1 MHQLPGRPDSFFTGA
16 KTPAC
21 ALPSRRQVLGL
32 GATALAA
39 GLMLTS
45 GATAAAGFP
54 ERAVTVVVPY
64 SPAGGVDIVTR
75 LVTTPMAEF
84 LGQSIV
90 VENKPGGGTNIGMA
104 TVARS
109 APNGYTLL
117 TASNTLTTNKALYSK
132 LGFDPATDLIPV
144 GRIGEAPLVVVVNAK
159 SPYKSLAE
167 LIAAGKAKPGALSY
181 GTAGVGSSG
190 HMASALL
197 EKAGQFKGVHVPY
210 KGGSTAVTDLLGGR
224 LDFMAI
230 NPLEVAGH
238 VNSGSLRALA
248 VLNKNGSR
256 LLPQVPTARS
266 LGVDVQATVWWGL
279 VAPKGTPEAV
289 IQTLN
294 AALNKAL
301 TTPAVTQTLADMGA
315 TPLGGTPAQFG
326 SFIQAET
333 RELGEVIRAADIRA
347 D

>member
-1 MHQLPGRPDSFFTGA
+1 M
-16 KTPAC
+16 
-21 ALPSRRQVLGL
+21 
-32 GATALAA
+32 
-39 GLMLTS
+39 
-45 GATAAAGFP
+45 
-54 ERAVTVVVPY
+54 TVVVPY
-64 SPAGGVDIVTR
+64 LPAGGVDIVTR

-90 VENKPGGGTNIGMA
+90 VENNSPEA
-104 TVARS
+104 ARIS
-109 APNGYTLL
+109 AWRQWYARAQWLFAADGLEHADHQQGAVP
-117 TASNTLTTNKALYSK
+117 K
-132 LGFDPATDLIPV
+132 LSFDPATDLIPV

-167 LIAAGKAKPGALSY
+167 LIAAGKAKPGVLSH

-197 EKAGQFKGVHVPY
+197 EKAGQFKAFIFPA
-210 KGGSTAVTDLLGGR
+210 KQGGSTAVTDLLGGR

-238 VNSGSLRALA
+238 VNSGNLRALA

-266 LGVDVQATVWWGL
+266 WAWMCKATVWWGL

-315 TPLGGTPAQFG
+315 TPWEEHRPSSAASSRPKPGNSATSSEPPIFARTDAGEGRPAQ
-326 SFIQAET
+326 QLPEHLHRRVTAP
-333 RELGEVIRAADIRA
+333 AAC
-347 D
+347 

>member
-1 MHQLPGRPDSFFTGA
+1 MQNFST
-16 KTPAC
+16 
-21 ALPSRRQVLGL
+21 RRNLMLSGML
-32 GATALAA
+32 LAA
-39 GLMLTS
+39 GLGQS
-45 GATAAAGFP
+45 AWAAGFP
-54 ERAVTVVVPY
+54 ERPVTVIVPY

-75 LVTTPMAEF
+75 LVTTPMADF

-90 VENKPGGGTNIGMA
+90 VDNKPGGGTNIGMA
-104 TVARS
+104 AVARS
-109 APNGYTLL
+109 TPNGYTLL

-132 LGFDPATDLIPV
+132 LNFDPATDLIPV

-167 LIAAGKAKPGALSY
+167 LIAAGKAKTGALSY

-197 EKAGQFKGVHVPY
+197 ERAGHFKGVHVPY

-224 LDFMAI
+224 LDFMTI

-238 VNSGSLRALA
+238 VSSGSLRALA
-248 VLNKNGSR
+248 VLNKDGSR
-256 LLPQVPTARS
+256 LLPKVPTARS
-266 LGVDVQATVWWGL
+266 QGVDVQATVWWGL
-279 VAPKGTPEAV
+279 VAPKGTPDAV

-301 TTPAVTQTLADMGA
+301 GTPAVTQTLAEMGA
-315 TPLGGTPAQFG
+315 TPIGGTPAQFG
-326 SFIQAET
+326 SFIKAET
-333 RELGEVIRAADIRA
+333 QELSEVIRAADIRA

>member
-1 MHQLPGRPDSFFTGA
+1 MHQLPRSPLSFFMDEEVSS
-16 KTPAC
+16 C
-21 ALPSRRQVLGL
+21 ALLSRRQALGL
-32 GATALAA
+32 GAAALGAGLALA
-39 GLMLTS
+39 S
-45 GATAAAGFP
+45 GAAVAAGFP

-104 TVARS
+104 AVAR
-109 APNGYTLL
+109 ATPNGYTLL

-132 LGFDPATDLIPV
+132 LSFDPVTDLIPV

-167 LIAAGKAKPGALSY
+167 LITVGKAKPGALSY

-197 EKAGQFKGVHVPY
+197 ERAGQFKGVHVPY

-238 VNSGSLRALA
+238 VSSGSLRALA
-248 VLNKNGSR
+248 VLNKDGSR

-289 IQTLN
+289 VQALN

-315 TPLGGTPAQFG
+315 TPMGGTPAQFG

-333 RELGEVIRAADIRA
+333 RQLGEVIRAADIRA

>member
-1 MHQLPGRPDSFFTGA
+1 MRFAVPAASAGTGA
-16 KTPAC
+16 A
-21 ALPSRRQVLGL
+21 AL
-32 GATALAA
+32 GAGLALA
-39 GLMLTS
+39 S
-45 GATAAAGFP
+45 GAAVAAGFP

-104 TVARS
+104 AVAR
-109 APNGYTLL
+109 ATPNGYTLL

-132 LGFDPATDLIPV
+132 LSFDPVTDLIPV

-167 LIAAGKAKPGALSY
+167 LITVGKAKPGALSY

-197 EKAGQFKGVHVPY
+197 ERAGQFKGVHVPY

-238 VNSGSLRALA
+238 VSSGSLRALA
-248 VLNKNGSR
+248 VLNKDGSR

-266 LGVDVQATVWWGL
+266 LGVDVQATVWW
-279 VAPKGTPEAV
+279 P
-289 IQTLN
+289 
-294 AALNKAL
+294 
-301 TTPAVTQTLADMGA
+301 
-315 TPLGGTPAQFG
+315 GGTKGNTRGRGTGPERSAQQGADHAGSHSDAGRYGSHAHGRNTGPVRQLHTGRDPAARRSHPGCRYSRGLMRDTDCSAQQLPEHLHTG
-326 SFIQAET
+326 
-333 RELGEVIRAADIRA
+333 
-347 D
+347 

>member
-1 MHQLPGRPDSFFTGA
+1 
-16 KTPAC
+16 
-21 ALPSRRQVLGL
+21 
-32 GATALAA
+32 
-39 GLMLTS
+39 
-45 GATAAAGFP
+45 
-54 ERAVTVVVPY
+54 VTVVVPY

-109 APNGYTLL
+109 APNGYSLL

-132 LGFDPATDLIPV
+132 LSFDPATDLIPV

-167 LIAAGKAKPGALSY
+167 LIAAAGQARRPVLWHGRRGQFGPY
-181 GTAGVGSSG
+181 GECLAG
-190 HMASALL
+190 
-197 EKAGQFKGVHVPY
+197 AGQFKGVHIPY

-238 VNSGSLRALA
+238 VNSGNLRALA

-256 LLPQVPTARS
+256 LLPQVPTALPGRGCAS
-266 LGVDVQATVWWGL
+266 YRMVGPGSAQGNARGRDPDAERCTQQGADHACGHPDAGRYGCH
-279 VAPKGTPEAV
+279 APGRNT
-289 IQTLN
+289 
-294 AALNKAL
+294 
-301 TTPAVTQTLADMGA
+301 
-315 TPLGGTPAQFG
+315 G
-326 SFIQAET
+326 SVRQLHPG
-333 RELGEVIRAADIRA
+333 RNPELGDVIRAADIRA

>member
-21 ALPSRRQVLGL
+21 ALLSRRQVLSL
-32 GATALAA
+32 GATVLAA
-39 GLMLTS
+39 GLMLAS

-109 APNGYTLL
+109 APNGYSLL

-132 LGFDPATDLIPV
+132 LSFDPATDLIPV

-197 EKAGQFKGVHVPY
+197 EKAGQFKGVHIPY
-210 KGGSTAVTDLLGGR
+210 KGGSTAVTDLLGR
-224 LDFMAI
+224 YENAKFI
-230 NPLEVAGH
+230 NVKDDPI
-238 VNSGSLRALA
+238 A
-248 VLNKNGSR
+248 VLTEIAQCRCILSS
-256 LLPQVPTARS
+256 S
-266 LGVDVQATVWWGL
+266 LHGLIAADSFHIPNLHIVFSDRPLGDGYKFDDYYSAYDVQHRPWDLRV
-279 VAPKGTPEAV
+279 
-289 IQTLN
+289 N
-294 AALNKAL
+294 AA
-301 TTPAVTQTLADMGA
+301 PTL
-315 TPLGGTPAQFG
+315 
-326 SFIQAET
+326 SE
-333 RELGEVIRAADIRA
+333 AADGWRIRPEQVEEKKRQMRTA
-347 D
+347 FPYPARNGDNA